1 MNPLFAAYWDDDR
14 RGLDSELVVLH
25 VNKALL
31 ISSSPSL
38 IPRDFDFVS
47 DLVTF
52 NTVGLNR
59 RSSFDIV
66 QPPRH
71 QLLSDRMEASVSD
84 R

>member
-1 MNPLFAAYWDDDR
+1 MIARLSYFTRSHTSVMNALFAAYWDDDR

-31 ISSSPSL
+31 ISSGPSL

-52 NTVGLNR
+52 NTVGASIGDH
-59 RSSFDIV
+59 RSI
-66 QPPRH
+66 
-71 QLLSDRMEASVSD
+71 
-84 R
+84 